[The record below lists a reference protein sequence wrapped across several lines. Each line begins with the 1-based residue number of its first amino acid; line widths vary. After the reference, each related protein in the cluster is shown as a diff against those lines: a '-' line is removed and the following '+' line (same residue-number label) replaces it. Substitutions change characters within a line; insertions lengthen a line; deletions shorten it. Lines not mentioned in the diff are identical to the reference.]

1 MLDSPTIDGLRALR
15 LDAMAAALAEQREQA
30 SYTGLGFDE
39 RLGLLVD
46 RELTARSNRKLERH
60 LTTARLR
67 VPATVED
74 IDFRHPRG
82 LDKAQILTLAQAH
95 WVQHH
100 RAVVITGPTGSGKTY
115 LACALAHAAI
125 RTGHTALYQRAPR
138 MLDDLTIARGDGRL
152 ARLLAAWARISVLV
166 IDDLLIRPLTPD
178 QAADLLEVI
187 EDRAGLRATIVTSQL
202 PAAMWHQAIADPTI
216 ADAALDRILHNAERI
231 ELSGESMRRA
241 AAGAPPAARAKTA
254 APLRQDRS

>member
-1 MLDSPTIDGLRALR
+1 MLSNATIDGLKALR
-15 LDAMAAALAEQREQA
+15 LEAMAAALAEQNEQA

-46 RELTARSNRKLERH
+46 RELTARSNRRLERT
-60 LTTARLR
+60 LKTARLR

-82 LDKAQILTLAQAH
+82 LDRARILDLAQAH
-95 WVQHH
+95 WAAGH
-100 RAVVITGPTGSGKTY
+100 RAIVITGPTGTGKTY

-125 RTGHTALYQRAPR
+125 RNGHTALYHRAPR
-138 MLDDLTIARGDGRL
+138 MLDDLAIARGDGRL
-152 ARLLAAWARISVLV
+152 ARLLAAWARTSILI

-187 EDRAGLRATIVTSQL
+187 EDRAGMRATIVTSQL

-231 ELSGESMRRA
+231 ELSGESMRR
-241 AAGAPPAARAKTA
+241 GPASPDRAQ
-254 APLRQDRS
+254 RQDQS